1 MLVLR
6 DGSTYSR
13 GNTLSIGRFLVQ
25 AWIVSAVLP
34 AMSTAVNSP
43 SVASYKNVSHPSLT
57 STLGH
62 TTAVSTKSPYFKI
75 FTSKAPV
82 PSQLSCSSSKPRP
95 RKHKQKSSER
105 ELPVPVKG
113 TQRSI
118 RQFFSKTTNGPIR
131 NKFACQNGVWLVG
144 CLWPFIFNLS
154 RSRLWLSDSRIYK

>member
-1 MLVLR
+1 MELNARWAFNLYPRCLR
-6 DGSTYSR
+6 
-13 GNTLSIGRFLVQ
+13 IGRFLVQ

-34 AMSTAVNSP
+34 AMSSAVSSP
-43 SVASYKNVSHPSLT
+43 SVASCKNVSHPSLT
-57 STLGH
+57 STLGQ

-95 RKHKQKSSER
+95 RKHKQKSSEQD
-105 ELPVPVKG
+105 LPVPVKG

-144 CLWPFIFNLS
+144 CSWLFIFNLS
-154 RSRLWLSDSRIYK
+154 RSRLRLSDSKIYK